1 MKHTVVYNS
10 TTRLAALS
18 RTGML
23 AVVGI
28 VLLTVEE
35 KITCRSHCITA
46 YFIMVFLH
54 FSEEAVF
61 NVSYM

>member
-1 MKHTVVYNS
+1 MKHPVAYSS
-10 TTRLAALS
+10 TARLAALS
-18 RTGML
+18 RNGMH

-28 VLLTVEE
+28 IVLIVEE

-46 YFIMVFLH
+46 YFLMLLLH
-54 FSEEAVF
+54 FSKEGVF